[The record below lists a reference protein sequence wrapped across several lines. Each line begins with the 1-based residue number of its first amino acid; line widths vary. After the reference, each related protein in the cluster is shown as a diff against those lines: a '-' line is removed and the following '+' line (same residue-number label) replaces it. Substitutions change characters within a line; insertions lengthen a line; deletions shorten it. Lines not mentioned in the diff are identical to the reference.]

1 MAMSLEMTNAR
12 LETVQFGLEDDIR
25 ELEGSLFG
33 ASQISRPGTP
43 EGWVVKV
50 SSNVGAARDAASG
63 FAEIGRGVGGHQV
76 SFHSSNVS
84 STQHG
89 AIVANQ
95 LLNNISELVAG
106 VKEQAAKVTSLAI
119 EIEARDNQDAESW
132 VGRP

>member
-1 MAMSLEMTNAR
+1 
-12 LETVQFGLEDDIR
+12 
-25 ELEGSLFG
+25 
-33 ASQISRPGTP
+33 
-43 EGWVVKV
+43 VKV